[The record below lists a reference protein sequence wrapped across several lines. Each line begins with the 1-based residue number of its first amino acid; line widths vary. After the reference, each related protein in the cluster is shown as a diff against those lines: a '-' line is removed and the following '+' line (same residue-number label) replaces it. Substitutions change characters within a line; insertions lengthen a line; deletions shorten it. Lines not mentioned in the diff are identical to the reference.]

1 MEEQGIELVLS
12 RATELRSKIS
22 NCVHKANPSL
32 ASREVESVVGGG
44 NDDDDDD
51 DGEETVTGTAEAE
64 AEERLLS
71 ICDAFEVLESQLS
84 SLQIMQQNHRY
95 EREVAL
101 SEIDF
106 SRKMLLDKLKD
117 YKGRDLEVIQEA
129 SAFAG
134 DDAEHDTSLLLPPY
148 PTRPPL
154 HLSSFSSPGKSIRNG
169 VSSSEVVGNL
179 KSLANDAEESP
190 PRDPSSSRESGFG
203 HVVGAVTKTVITVV
217 GIISLLRLY
226 GLRPN
231 RRRSG
236 NGPLND
242 LGMLL
247 GSIVGKGRER
257 SLRCPPGRV
266 LVMEDGE
273 ARCMVK
279 ERVEVPFESVVTT
292 PDVNYGCG

>member
-1 MEEQGIELVLS
+1 MEEEGIGLVLS
-12 RATELRSKIS
+12 RATELRLKIS
-22 NCVHKANPSL
+22 NCVHKATPSF
-32 ASREVESVVGGG
+32 ASREVESVVGDG
-44 NDDDDDD
+44 NDDDE
-51 DGEETVTGTAEAE
+51 GEATVTGAAEAE

-71 ICDAFEVLESQLS
+71 IWDAFEAVESQLS
-84 SLQIMQQNHRY
+84 SLQMMRQNHRY

-148 PTRPPL
+148 PTRPLL

-169 VSSSEVVGNL
+169 VASPEVVRNL
-179 KSLANDAEESP
+179 KSHANDAEDSR
-190 PRDPSSSRESGFG
+190 PRDPSSSRGSGFG

-217 GIISLLRLY
+217 GIFSLLGLY

-231 RRRSG
+231 RQRRSHS
-236 NGPLND
+236 PLND
-242 LGMLL
+242 LEMLL
-247 GSIVGKGRER
+247 DSIVGEGREP

-266 LVMEDGE
+266 LTMEDGE
-273 ARCMVK
+273 ALCMVK
-279 ERVEVPFESVVTT
+279 ERVEVPFESVVMT
-292 PDVNYGCG
+292 PDVNYGSG